1 MGFEP
6 TSPRILVGCDNH
18 YTTTAIEG
26 VIYVV
31 RDGIYVGLPGNFAF
45 EGDRVVEAYNSI
57 CNPSKD
63 QFNDARHKANLVGY
77 KGGSIHH

>member
-1 MGFEP
+1 MWF
-6 TSPRILVGCDNH
+6 
-18 YTTTAIEG
+18 
-26 VIYVV
+26 
-31 RDGIYVGLPGNFAF
+31 RDVGLPGNFSF

-63 QFNDARHKANLVGY
+63 QFNDAQHQANLVGY